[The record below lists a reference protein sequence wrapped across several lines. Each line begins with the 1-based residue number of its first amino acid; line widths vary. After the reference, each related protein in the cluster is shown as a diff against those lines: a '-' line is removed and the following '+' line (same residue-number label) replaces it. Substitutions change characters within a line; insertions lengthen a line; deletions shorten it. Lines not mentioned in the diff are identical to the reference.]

1 MKCNRHITKEEL
13 EMAMKEHGVGDEVSI
28 KQIITEVDTD
38 NDGKINFE
46 EFRTMMRSGSSL
58 QPQREL
64 LPIK

>member
-38 NDGKINFE
+38 NVSWSNPIHQTLDPFFE
-46 EFRTMMRSGSSL
+46 T
-58 QPQREL
+58 
-64 LPIK
+64 